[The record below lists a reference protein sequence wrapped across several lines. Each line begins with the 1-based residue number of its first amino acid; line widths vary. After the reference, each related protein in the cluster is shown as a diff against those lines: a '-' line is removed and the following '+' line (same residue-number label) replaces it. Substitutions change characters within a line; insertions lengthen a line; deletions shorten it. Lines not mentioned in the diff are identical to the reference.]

1 LQAYILAWILAT
13 TLSSPIQ
20 NCKDERQG
28 CAAIRAS
35 NSCGGVFRTT
45 MMQQCARTCGY
56 CTIVALSEKE
66 IGEFS
71 TCKVEQ
77 QYILSLTVQNARIAR
92 IIINYIHNDGMEKG
106 NVTFTN
112 GAAVAIDVCNVPKP
126 RMGQMP
132 VQRPSVPVENCQD
145 RDPLACFEL
154 FKPEDL
160 NNPQLGMVLM
170 NNQME

>member
-1 LQAYILAWILAT
+1 MFIALLILA
-13 TLSSPIQ
+13 
-20 NCKDERQG
+20 
-28 CAAIRAS
+28 
-35 NSCGGVFRTT
+35 
-45 MMQQCARTCGY
+45 
-56 CTIVALSEKE
+56 
-66 IGEFS
+66 
-71 TCKVEQ
+71 
-77 QYILSLTVQNARIAR
+77 SLCS
-92 IIINYIHNDGMEKG
+92 
-106 NVTFTN
+106 FTN

-154 FKPEDL
+154 FKPED